1 MYGNSNSSVD
11 VIVRTNDCATGDKHN
26 NNDIAFSKK
35 AQHQCDADENLFL
48 RFLELEPLVTD
59 TQSRQSSLGKSNGRT
74 PFTITKKLVKSP
86 ENGFGFSIVWTHPP
100 RIEKVEPA
108 LSAEKSGILPG
119 DYVIFIDKYNIVTM
133 PELDILNLIRTQGN
147 TLVLEIFRR
156 PTAKQGS
163 IKIVPPRL
171 ITTAA
176 TIRQMSTEEEGS
188 FKPSNQ
194 WSSSAAMSNDT
205 LLETTKKRLRLPQV
219 EAISKEVSDNKRQ
232 SFYDNSK
239 YRSQFCRKSLVKF
252 INGSLCIIDAAA
264 DYKIGT

>member
-11 VIVRTNDCATGDKHN
+11 EIVKAYDGATGDKQN
-26 NNDIAFSKK
+26 NNDMAFSKK

-48 RFLELEPLVTD
+48 RFLELDPPATD

-86 ENGFGFSIVWTHPP
+86 ETGFGFSIVWTHPP
-100 RIEKVEPA
+100 RIEKVESA

-147 TLVLEIFRR
+147 TLILEIFRR
-156 PTAKQGS
+156 PTRQGS
-163 IKIVPPRL
+163 VKIVPPRL

-176 TIRQMSTEEEGS
+176 TNRQLSTDEES
-188 FKPSNQ
+188 SVKPSNVY
-194 WSSSAAMSNDT
+194 SSSAMSNT
-205 LLETTKKRLRLPQV
+205 SLEITKKRLRLPQV
-219 EAISKEVSDNKRQ
+219 AAISKEVSFQLFSSSYSRDNFTQILICLKLLMLR
-232 SFYDNSK
+232 
-239 YRSQFCRKSLVKF
+239 
-252 INGSLCIIDAAA
+252 
-264 DYKIGT
+264 

>member
-1 MYGNSNSSVD
+1 MNSNSSVD
-11 VIVRTNDCATGDKHN
+11 EIVRAGSCATGDKHN

-48 RFLELEPLVTD
+48 RFLELEPPVTD

-74 PFTITKKLVKSP
+74 PFTITKKLVKSA

-100 RIEKVEPA
+100 RIEKVEA
-108 LSAEKSGILPG
+108 GLSAEKSGIMMG

-156 PTAKQGS
+156 PTKQGS

-176 TIRQMSTEEEGS
+176 TNRQTSTEEEGS
-188 FKPSNQ
+188 YKPSHQ
-194 WSSSAAMSNDT
+194 WSSSMAMSNHS
-205 LLETTKKRLRLPQV
+205 LETTKKRMTLPQV
-219 EAISKEVSDNKRQ
+219 VAISKEVSANRRKK
-232 SFYDNSK
+232 SK
-239 YRSQFCRKSLVKF
+239 L
-252 INGSLCIIDAAA
+252 L
-264 DYKIGT
+264 

>member
-1 MYGNSNSSVD
+1 MQ
-11 VIVRTNDCATGDKHN
+11 
-26 NNDIAFSKK
+26 FLQQ

-100 RIEKVEPA
+100 RIEKIEPA
-108 LSAEKSGILPG
+108 LSAEKSGIMPG

-156 PTAKQGS
+156 PTKQGS
-163 IKIVPPRL
+163 NKIIPPRL

-176 TIRQMSTEEEGS
+176 TNRQLSTEEEGS

-194 WSSSAAMSNDT
+194 WSSSVAMSNT
-205 LLETTKKRLRLPQV
+205 SLETTKKRLRLPQV
-219 EAISKEVSDNKRQ
+219 VAISKEVSANK
-232 SFYDNSK
+232 K
-239 YRSQFCRKSLVKF
+239 K
-252 INGSLCIIDAAA
+252 
-264 DYKIGT
+264 